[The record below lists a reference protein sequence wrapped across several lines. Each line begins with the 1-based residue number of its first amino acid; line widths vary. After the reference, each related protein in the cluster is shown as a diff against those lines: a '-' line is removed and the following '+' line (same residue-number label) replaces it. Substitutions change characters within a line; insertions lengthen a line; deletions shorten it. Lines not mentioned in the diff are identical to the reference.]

1 MGILDKLQSAG
12 SVYSRDNGATPLTPR
27 FADSTL
33 HKEYSITGTPAV
45 LGKPSPS
52 QLDLNGSS
60 PDKYIDNLP
69 E

>member
-12 SVYSRDNGATPLTPR
+12 SVYSRDNGATPVTPR

-33 HKEYSITGTPAV
+33 HKEYSITGAPAV